1 MNTVSEKTG
10 WKHIRKKGKMKIKVL
25 LFGILA
31 EKADEDEL
39 ILEDISSL
47 KDIKEYLFGRYPS
60 FEEYKFR
67 ISVNQT
73 LIEGDKKLKEGDEVA
88 LLPPFAG
95 G

>member
-1 MNTVSEKTG
+1 
-10 WKHIRKKGKMKIKVL
+10 MKIKVL

-31 EKADEDEL
+31 EKAAEDEL
-39 ILEDISSL
+39 LLENISSL
-47 KDIKEYLFGRYPS
+47 KDLKEYLFGRYPS
-60 FEEYKFR
+60 FADYKFR

-73 LIEGDKKLKEGDEVA
+73 LIEGNKKLKEGDEVA